1 MYTQRVQQKTRA
13 QTAGGRLPGLSKKAY
28 VQLKKAIVD
37 GQLAEGEVLFEVH
50 LADKLGMS
58 RTPIREV
65 LKALAFEGLVEE
77 LPGRGYAIPRRSI
90 DDLREFY
97 ELREILESSATRL
110 AAKKANDAEI
120 ADLTRIHR
128 LYESELNLERWNALG
143 SEFHDVITK
152 SSRNQRLASILD
164 SLNAQIKLS
173 RRPMIQA
180 TREWREIAISDHQ
193 RILDAI
199 RNRDETLAQSVAAEH
214 IRHSYVAMM
223 KAYLP
228 ADTVGNI

>member
-1 MYTQRVQQKTRA
+1 MYTQRVQTKSRA
-13 QTAGGRLPGLSKKAY
+13 QGATGRLPGLSRKAY
-28 VQLKKAIVD
+28 TQLKKSIVE

-50 LADKLGMS
+50 LADKFGMS

-77 LPGRGYAIPRRSI
+77 LPGRGYAVPRRSI

-110 AAKKANDAEI
+110 AAQKATDSEI
-120 ADLTRIHR
+120 AELERIHE
-128 LYESELNLERWNALG
+128 LYKSELNLERWNSLG
-143 SEFHDVITK
+143 SDFHDAITK
-152 SSRNQRLASILD
+152 ASRNQRLASILD

-180 TREWREIAISDHQ
+180 TKEWREIAINDHQ

-199 RNRDETLAQSVAAEH
+199 RHRNEPLAQSAAAEH
-214 IRHSYVAMM
+214 IRHSYVAML
-223 KAYLP
+223 KAYMP
-228 ADTVGNI
+228 TENVSNI